1 MNVLND
7 KTCSWVND
15 LIPRKSIK
23 TLKSNEDCDWMVIG
37 AGYTGLSAARKLSEL
52 HPNQKIIIVDAQLAG
67 EGASGRNSGY
77 LVDTTLNDGF
87 TSNKELSNYKKKTD
101 IYKLGIDAV
110 KKFIKERQV
119 DCDWNESGK
128 YFASSNEKDR
138 KILEN
143 FSKTLLKLNFEHNI
157 LDKDDLSK
165 RLGTNFYNLALYT
178 KGGILLHPGKLV
190 RAMIDTL
197 PDNVEL
203 LENTQLDEWS
213 KNIDTIICKFNN
225 HKIITKKII
234 FCTNGFLKS
243 LGIKNNY
250 NFPLTLTASMTR
262 PLTDTE
268 YKSIGE
274 PREWGVLPVR
284 PMGATIRMTK
294 DKRILIRNTA
304 EVHNPFKMS
313 KSELDKRSLNQKLGI
328 KKRFPSLAD
337 DIIVSSWSGVVSRT
351 RNSSQI
357 FEKIEDNVF
366 VAGCYNGSGIG
377 VGTLFGEQIAIKASG
392 ENSDEINIIES
403 RNKPT
408 RLPPQPFLNL
418 GIMVRLAYE
427 RYMAKLEN

>member
-1 MNVLND
+1 MKLIND
-7 KTCSWVND
+7 KYCSWIND
-15 LIPRKSIK
+15 LIVRTNIK
-23 TLKSNEDCDWMVIG
+23 ILKSNEDCEWLIVG

-52 HPNQKIIIVDAQLAG
+52 NTDQKIIIVDAQLAG

-87 TSNKELSNYKKKTD
+87 TLKKELSNYKKKTD
-101 IYKLGIDAV
+101 IYKLGIEVV
-110 KKFIKERQV
+110 KKFIKEHQV

-128 YFASSNEKDR
+128 YFASSNKKDR

-157 LDKDDLSK
+157 LEKDDLSK

-190 RAMIDTL
+190 RAMVDAL

-203 LENTQLDEWS
+203 LENTQLNEWS
-213 KNIDTIICKFNN
+213 QNNNTIICKFNN

-234 FCTNGFLKS
+234 FCTNGFLNT

-268 YKSIGE
+268 FKSIGE
-274 PREWGVLPVR
+274 PKEWGVLPVR

-304 EVHNPFKMS
+304 EVYNPFQMS
-313 KSELDKRSLNQKLGI
+313 KSDLDKRSLNQKVGI
-328 KKRFPSLAD
+328 KKRFPGLAD
-337 DIIVSSWSGVVSRT
+337 DIIESSWSGIVSRT
-351 RNSSQI
+351 KNSSQI
-357 FEKIEDNVF
+357 FEKIDDKVF

-377 VGTLFGEQIAIKASG
+377 VGTLFGEQIAIKAS
-392 ENSDEINIIES
+392 NKDSDEINIIES

-408 RLPPQPFLNL
+408 WLPPQPFLNI
-418 GIMVRLAYE
+418 GVKTRLLFE
-427 RYMAKLEN
+427 RFRSRSDV

>member
-1 MNVLND
+1 MNVVND
-7 KTCSWVND
+7 TSCSWISD
-15 LIPRKSIK
+15 LDKRSSIK
-23 TLKSNEDCDWMVIG
+23 TLDKNKFCDWLIVG

-52 HPNQKIIIVDAQLAG
+52 HPDQKIITIDAQLAG

-87 TSNKELSNYKKKTD
+87 TTNKELSNYKKKTD
-101 IYKLGIDAV
+101 IYKLGIDSV
-110 KKFIKERQV
+110 KKFIKEHQV

-128 YFASSNEKDR
+128 YFASTNEKDK
-138 KILEN
+138 KIIEN

-157 LDKDDLSK
+157 LEKNDLSK

-178 KGGILLHPGKLV
+178 KGGILLHPGKLA
-190 RAMIDTL
+190 RAMVDTL

-203 LENTQLDEWS
+203 LENTQLNEWS
-213 KNIDTIICKFNN
+213 KYSDTITCKFNN

-234 FCTNGFLKS
+234 FCTNGFLKA
-243 LGIKNNY
+243 LGIKSNY

-262 PLTDTE
+262 SLTDHE
-268 YKSIGE
+268 FRSIGE
-274 PREWGVLPVR
+274 PKEWGVLPVR

-304 EVHNPFKMS
+304 EVHSPFKMS
-313 KSELDKRSLNQKLGI
+313 KSDLDKRSLNQKIGI
-328 KKRFPSLAD
+328 KRRFPFLPNN
-337 DIIVSSWSGVVSRT
+337 IIESSWSGIVSRT

-357 FEKIEDNVF
+357 FEKIDDNIF

-377 VGTLFGEQIAIKASG
+377 VGTLFGEQIALKASN

-403 RNKPT
+403 RKVPNW
-408 RLPPQPFLNL
+408 LPPQPFLNL
-418 GIMVRLAYE
+418 GIKTRLIYE
-427 RYMAKLEN
+427 RFRAKLET